1 MVYVIENGQGLSPCV
16 TGGLRIAC
24 TVVRIAEM
32 GQGGGLPPAFFAVGQ
47 QVQGFLV
54 ADGSLL
60 VLGEPVVDIA
70 EAVPGVGLV
79 EPVV

>member
-1 MVYVIENGQGLSPCV
+1 MA
-16 TGGLRIAC
+16 GGLRVAC

-32 GQGGGLPPAFFAVGQ
+32 GQDGGLPPAFLAVGE

-54 ADGSLL
+54 ADGGLL